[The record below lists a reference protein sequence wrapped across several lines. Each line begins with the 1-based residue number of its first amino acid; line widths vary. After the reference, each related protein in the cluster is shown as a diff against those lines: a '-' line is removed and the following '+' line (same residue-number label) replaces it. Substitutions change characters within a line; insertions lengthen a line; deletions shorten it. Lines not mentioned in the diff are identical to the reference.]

1 MEMVLQQRHKR
12 TGFIFTQSS
21 VHSLIVR
28 MAFTM
33 CPLLSPLRPP
43 PPYTPTPQIPTNYPQ
58 LSTLQGCRRRTS
70 GKQPILMQASDNG
83 PSRTQTCWQTI
94 KGRLQTLSLD
104 NHCGRVQPTA
114 GRALLSADPLA
125 MCSQQL
131 GQAQV
136 QRQKYFVWFPVL
148 PLRAGR
154 WQRRWIPKDSHCN

>member
-21 VHSLIVR
+21 VHSLIVW
-28 MAFTM
+28 MAFTT
-33 CPLLSPLRPP
+33 CPPLSSLRPP

-83 PSRTQTCWQTI
+83 PSRTHTCWQTI
-94 KGRLQTLSLD
+94 KGQLQTLSLD
-104 NHCGRVQPTA
+104 NHCGRVQPRA
-114 GRALLSADPLA
+114 GRVLLSADPLA

-148 PLRAGR
+148 PQRAGR